1 MGTHP
6 IFESDFDCLTD
17 FKKMVESQSDM
28 VSDKKLKI
36 CLSALGKIMEAAKRK
51 ELWDEGEKLFAQI
64 TMHRIPS
71 FPQEQNIRKLVPLV
85 HSMWSDSMT
94 KCLIVKDLD
103 EKHEDTIDMTQEL
116 LKEHSVTGITKIL
129 PLDQLKK
136 EHKGHELKRILS
148 KEYDIFLAD
157 SRISRL
163 AISHLGKEF
172 YNRRKIPL
180 CVNIDKTA
188 KMAASSAN
196 LSVQLEKLS
205 KSTQVI
211 MTSRGANINIPFAH
225 SLMSEEDQFDNLKS
239 LVSQLNDSIPRGFK
253 NIKVIS
259 LQGTGTKAIPLYRN
273 DTVDPAVNELCGI
286 ELERK
291 AGFEALMEL
300 RSEIEPKKDTK
311 MGNGRKQKGK
321 PKKKGKRKLMKAK
334 LAPKNE
340 TDAPEAKKQKV

>member
-1 MGTHP
+1 
-6 IFESDFDCLTD
+6 
-17 FKKMVESQSDM
+17 MVESQSDK
-28 VSDKKLKI
+28 VSDKTLKV
-36 CLSALGKIMEAAKRK
+36 CVSALKKIMEAAKRK
-51 ELWDEGEKLFAQI
+51 ELWDEGEKLFAQV

-71 FPQEQNIRKLVPLV
+71 FPQEQNIRKMVPLV
-85 HSMWSDSMT
+85 HSMWSDSST

-103 EKHEDTIDMTQEL
+103 KKHEDTVDMTEEL
-116 LKEHSVTGITKIL
+116 LKEHQVTGITKVL

-148 KEYDIFLAD
+148 KEFDIFLAD

-172 YNRRKIPL
+172 YKRRKVPL
-180 CVNIDKTA
+180 CVDLERDSKSQT
-188 KMAASSAN
+188 SN
-196 LSVQLEKLS
+196 LSAQIEKLS

-239 LVSQLNDSIPRGFK
+239 LVSQLNDCIPRGFK

-259 LQGTGTKAIPLYRN
+259 LQGTGTKSIPLYRN
-273 DTVDPAVNELCGI
+273 DTVDPSVNEMCGI

-291 AGFEALMEL
+291 AGFEALVEL
-300 RSEIEPKKDTK
+300 RSEIEPKKQTK
-311 MGNGRKQKGK
+311 LGNGKQKRK
-321 PKKKGKRKLMKAK
+321 PKQKGKRKLMKAK

-340 TDAPEAKKQKV
+340 TDAPEAKKQKVES